1 MTPTASFSSLEKTPS
16 DFRRIAVLCYVAGGC
31 AWRVR
36 VRHLQH
42 HRGLPGGL
50 QEAAQPRGHG
60 HRHHLHRAG
69 TVANGQCNNE
79 YNYCRESVSVSLDGG
94 NNVILPVSMGSC
106 CQLHLDTLL
115 IQPCLWIIHQRSQKT
130 KNLKM
135 SCLVPLMNVRR
146 GQISICIL
154 LKYWPTY
161 GRASHLI
168 WLQCPGYPAAAVY
181 PRRGAEEDC
190 ECGPGQWSAIQSH
203 GRKNKE

>member
-1 MTPTASFSSLEKTPS
+1 MLQVAALGVFGYATFSI
-16 DFRRIAVLCYVAGGC
+16 IAGC
-31 AWRVR
+31 LGDYRKPPNLVVMVTGIISIVQVPWPMVN
-36 VRHLQH
+36 VIMNTI
-42 HRGLPGGL
+42 
-50 QEAAQPRGHG
+50 
-60 HRHHLHRAG
+60 
-69 TVANGQCNNE
+69 TV
-79 YNYCRESVSVSLDGG
+79 VSVSLDGG
-94 NNVILPVSMGSC
+94 NNVILPASMGSC

-190 ECGPGQWSAIQSH
+190 ECGPGQWSASAIQSH